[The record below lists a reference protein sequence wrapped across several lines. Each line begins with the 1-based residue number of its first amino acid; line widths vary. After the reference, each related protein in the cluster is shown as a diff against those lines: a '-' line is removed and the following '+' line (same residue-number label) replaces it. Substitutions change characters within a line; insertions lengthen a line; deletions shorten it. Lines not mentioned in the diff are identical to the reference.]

1 MSSAC
6 QDKEAAW
13 AYIRELIRPRRYIAH
28 PLDPWMDIPVNA
40 NDYELLL
47 WGELVQLRKFIGKF
61 GTGMSLKKFMETSI
75 FTTQQHFKYGPAIY
89 LMHVQTEEDSQR
101 HRDLV
106 NHTTQLYWPNDE
118 LSNLVWDSIGPYLAG
133 DRSLDDT
140 VALVQNR
147 AQLYVNELR

>member
-1 MSSAC
+1 MSSTC
-6 QDKEAAW
+6 RNKDAAW
-13 AYIRELIRPRRYIAH
+13 EYIRELVAPQRNSLEPITIS
-28 PLDPWMDIPVNA
+28 MNIPVNRA
-40 NDYELLL
+40 DYEWLIR
-47 WGELVQLRKFIGKF
+47 GELKQQSDGLQL
-61 GTGMSLKKFMETSI
+61 SPEI
-75 FTTQQHFKYGPAIY
+75 FEQPDIPIFEEQHFTFGRPIHLLTPLTA
-89 LMHVQTEEDSQR
+89 EDSQR

-147 AQLYVNELR
+147 AQLYVNEMR